1 MRCLNFLYNLLTL
14 VAMAFIRYLLLAAAI
29 PAATTAESVEHI
41 QDHAQKHQS
50 TALPKHS
57 SMSEVL
63 HSFTLIDANAD
74 GMLSRE
80 ELSQAIATTPA
91 EAATDELTDA
101 KKGSEEMMFVLQE
114 FNKMRAEK
122 ETLAAQLAAG
132 KACGGGEHH
141 SHSHSTPAA
150 PATQK
155 R

>member
-1 MRCLNFLYNLLTL
+1 
-14 VAMAFIRYLLLAAAI
+14 MAFIRYLLLAAAI

-80 ELSQAIATTPA
+80 ELSQSIAT
-91 EAATDELTDA
+91 L
-101 KKGSEEMMFVLQE
+101 
-114 FNKMRAEK
+114 
-122 ETLAAQLAAG
+122 QLAKLYDLSG
-132 KACGGGEHH
+132 
-141 SHSHSTPAA
+141 
-150 PATQK
+150 ATLDPMVCK
-155 R
+155 

>member
-1 MRCLNFLYNLLTL
+1 
-14 VAMAFIRYLLLAAAI
+14 MAFIRYLLLAAAI

-80 ELSQAIATTPA
+80 ELSQAIATSHQSSPP
-91 EAATDELTDA
+91 EAAATGDA
-101 KKGSEEMMFVLQE
+101 TNPTLAADPEAMKMVLQE
-114 FNKMRAEK
+114 YNKVREEK
-122 ETLAAQLAAG
+122 EVLAKQIQSG
-132 KACGGGEHH
+132 KACDGGSHVH
-141 SHSHSTPAA
+141 SHG
-150 PATQK
+150 ATAK
-155 R
+155 